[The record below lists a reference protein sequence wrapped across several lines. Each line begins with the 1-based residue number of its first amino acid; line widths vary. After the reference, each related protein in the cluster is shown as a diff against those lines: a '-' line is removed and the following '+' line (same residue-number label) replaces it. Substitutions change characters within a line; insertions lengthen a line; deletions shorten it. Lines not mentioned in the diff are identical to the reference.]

1 MYSAYF
7 PSMPNYAYGS
17 MALPMMGLMTGVNP
31 FNQFGIQT
39 QFCNDATFIDTRI
52 QQCCN
57 TVSADDLM
65 MRMEAQCN
73 AVDYLQKR
81 INEAD
86 ALHNVGVMT
95 TKEVRD
101 DILDKQTDGLY
112 EDALKT
118 MNSYGISMEEAQR
131 NICQYFGGTLYADNK
146 PIASEAPKKRYTIYD
161 LDRFIFPEDPIRDWV
176 ERKVTEINKKYSWV
190 DQLDI

>member
-7 PSMPNYAYGS
+7 PNVPNYAYCPV
-17 MALPMMGLMTGVNP
+17 ALPMIGLMTGANP
-31 FNQFGIQT
+31 YSYFGVQT

-73 AVDYLQKR
+73 AV
-81 INEAD
+81 
-86 ALHNVGVMT
+86 
-95 TKEVRD
+95 
-101 DILDKQTDGLY
+101 
-112 EDALKT
+112 
-118 MNSYGISMEEAQR
+118 SR
-131 NICQYFGGTLYADNK
+131 NYTLYADNK
-146 PIASEAPKKRYTIYD
+146 PIDSFYTSEMSKKRYTIYD

-176 ERKVTEINKKYSWV
+176 ERKVAEINKKYAWV
-190 DQLDI
+190 DQLYI

>member
-7 PSMPNYAYGS
+7 PSVPNYAYCP
-17 MALPMMGLMTGVNP
+17 MALPMMGLMTGANP
-31 FNQFGIQT
+31 YSYFGVQT
-39 QFCNDATFIDTRI
+39 QFCNDTTFIDTRI

-81 INEAD
+81 INEANT
-86 ALHNVGVMT
+86 LHNVGVMT
-95 TKEVRD
+95 TQEEREH
-101 DILDKQTDGLY
+101 LFDKYVT
-112 EDALKT
+112 
-118 MNSYGISMEEAQR
+118 SR
-131 NICQYFGGTLYADNK
+131 NYTLYADNK
-146 PIASEAPKKRYTIYD
+146 PIDSFYTSEAPEKRYTIYD

-176 ERKVTEINKKYSWV
+176 ERKVAEINKKYAWV
-190 DQLDI
+190 DQLYI